1 MAWAYFK
8 TSGKVT
14 DKEIL
19 ELNKQFNEI
28 VAKKKLEHGE
38 SSGESTEMEDDDDE
52 KDDTNTKEEGKKK
65 TMKRQMEKAKV
76 EPAYT
81 LETPLANLEQK
92 VKTAKERVNLI
103 TQKSAHCLNNG
114 ATQNGAARTGD
125 AAYCTGTVAQNG

>member
-1 MAWAYFK
+1 MATTTVISQKGLDWVNSSAGKELTAADVVAMDLLIRGKSLTKVTKNQLSKILEKLMAWAYFK

-65 TMKRQMEKAKV
+65 Q
-76 EPAYT
+76 
-81 LETPLANLEQK
+81 
-92 VKTAKERVNLI
+92 
-103 TQKSAHCLNNG
+103 
-114 ATQNGAARTGD
+114 
-125 AAYCTGTVAQNG
+125 